1 MTSDK
6 DSLIQ
11 SLRNAA
17 EDIVVGERWDA
28 SLVGRVK
35 TQLRHILL
43 RKNLSNAVIDVQ
55 LISAGLIVHIIFP
68 SSREGP
74 RTVRFTISAM

>member
-1 MTSDK
+1 MLSDK

-11 SLRNAA
+11 TLRNAA

-35 TQLRHILL
+35 TQLRHLLL
-43 RKNLSNAVIDVQ
+43 RNNLSDAVITVQ
-55 LISAGLIVHIIFP
+55 LVSAGLTMHIQFP
-68 SSREGP
+68 SSKKAP
-74 RTVRFTISAM
+74 RAMTFTVAAI